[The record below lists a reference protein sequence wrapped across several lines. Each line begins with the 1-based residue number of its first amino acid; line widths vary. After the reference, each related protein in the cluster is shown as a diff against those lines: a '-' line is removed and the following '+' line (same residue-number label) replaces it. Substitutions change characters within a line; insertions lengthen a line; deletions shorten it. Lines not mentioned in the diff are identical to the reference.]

1 MPEIYKRMIQELSSG
16 RPVVLAAIISQAGSS
31 PRSLGAKFVVCHD
44 GSLVGSIGGGKL
56 EAQVIKAAEGPMK
69 RGTAIVKKIRMTGK
83 EVAGTDM
90 ICGGNVDVL
99 IQGITPGNHHACEIL
114 EEVLLLVTKRRQG
127 ILAVG
132 PLPKQGEEA
141 KVGMLLYR
149 PEGKMLGSMGQA
161 KVVLELIRSH
171 AETTLGADTPVI
183 CNSLL
188 GPILMEPISSHQ
200 TVIVFGGGH
209 ISVNLVPMLTMVDFR
224 VVVVDD
230 RAEFA
235 NEKRFPLTDQIVVA
249 DYGKSFDQLEFT
261 PETYC
266 VIVTRGHIHDKTVI
280 ENVLTRPTRYV
291 GMIGSRRKRDMVYDA
306 LMKQGFSPEQL
317 KGVYS
322 PIGLDIGAETAEEI
336 AISIA
341 AELIQ
346 IRAQGLR
353 RTDRTV

>member
-31 PRSLGAKFVVCHD
+31 PRSLGAKFAVCHD

-56 EAQVIKAAEGPMK
+56 EAQVIKAAEGLMK

-99 IQGITPGNHHACEIL
+99 IQGITPGNHHAFEIL

-161 KVVLELIRSH
+161 KAVLELVRSH

-183 CNSLL
+183 YDSLL
-188 GPILMEPISSHQ
+188 GPILMEPISSLQ

-209 ISVNLVPMLTMVDFR
+209 ISVKLAPLLTMVDFR

-235 NEKRFPLTDQIVVA
+235 SEKRFPGAAQIVVA

-306 LMKQGFSPEQL
+306 LMKQGFSPDQL
-317 KGVYS
+317 KSVYS

-336 AISIA
+336 AISIV

-346 IRAQGLR
+346 IRAHGLR
-353 RTDRTV
+353 RAD

>member
-31 PRSLGAKFVVCHD
+31 PRSLGAKFAVCHD

-56 EAQVIKAAEGPMK
+56 EAQVIKAAEGLMK

-99 IQGITPGNHHACEIL
+99 IQGITPGNHHAFEIL

-161 KVVLELIRSH
+161 KAVLELVRSH

-183 CNSLL
+183 YDSLL
-188 GPILMEPISSHQ
+188 GPILMEPISSLQ

-235 NEKRFPLTDQIVVA
+235 NEKRFPQAAQIVVA
-249 DYGKSFDQLEFT
+249 DYEKSFDQLEFT

-306 LMKQGFSPEQL
+306 LMKQGFSSDQL
-317 KGVYS
+317 KSVYS

-336 AISIA
+336 AISIV

-346 IRAQGLR
+346 IRAHGLR
-353 RTDRTV
+353 RAD

>member
-1 MPEIYKRMIQELSSG
+1 M
-16 RPVVLAAIISQAGSS
+16 
-31 PRSLGAKFVVCHD
+31 
-44 GSLVGSIGGGKL
+44 
-56 EAQVIKAAEGPMK
+56 
-69 RGTAIVKKIRMTGK
+69 
-83 EVAGTDM
+83 
-90 ICGGNVDVL
+90 
-99 IQGITPGNHHACEIL
+99 
-114 EEVLLLVTKRRQG
+114 TKRRQG

-141 KVGMLLYR
+141 KVSMLLYR

-183 CNSLL
+183 CDSLL

-235 NEKRFPLTDQIVVA
+235 NEKRFPRADQIVVA

-317 KGVYS
+317 KSVYS